1 LGRIHRNGA
10 KSDALQKVLVAAGT
24 IEEHVM
30 KAIRI
35 KTGNLEA
42 IHGA

>member
-1 LGRIHRNGA
+1 
-10 KSDALQKVLVAAGT
+10 VLVAAGT